1 MKAVKCTHPP
11 QIALGQ
17 DAGFGQ
23 PVAELYTSVPSF
35 HVGITCIKKSCML
48 SLHENLKF

>member
-1 MKAVKCTHPP
+1 MKAVQCTHPP

-23 PVAELYTSVPSF
+23 LVAELYTSVPSYF
-35 HVGITCIKKSCML
+35 NITKSCIL